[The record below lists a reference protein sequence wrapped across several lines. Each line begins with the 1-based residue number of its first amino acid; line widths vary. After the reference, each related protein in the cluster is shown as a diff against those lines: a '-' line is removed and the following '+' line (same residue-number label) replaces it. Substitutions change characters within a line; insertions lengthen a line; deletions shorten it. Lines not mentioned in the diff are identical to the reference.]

1 MLVVPGGTSRPVGR
15 GGLLIGRLGDCD
27 IVASDPAVSRRH
39 ALVRLT
45 GDGAEVVPLGRGPV
59 TLDGVELDGP
69 RTLAHGD
76 VLGVPGLELRVEI
89 AIPRPDR
96 SARPR
101 FVLERPGGGFG
112 IAHTPFTVG
121 GGDTDDLIV
130 PGWPAGAL
138 RFHLAQGELFL
149 EVCGGTAYVNDR
161 EAPDDALEP
170 LAVGDRVT
178 LGSETV
184 RAAPPPGGRP
194 RKRSQT
200 TTTFTIAATEGR
212 IATTA
217 VGARSELPS
226 HVVVEL
232 LPRGGRV
239 VFTVG
244 GREHAVYLADRRFD
258 LVVALLRPPGDYR
271 PGEFV
276 PDDTVRSIVWPRK
289 AGVSRQEINTLI
301 SRCRR
306 DLLDVGL
313 AGPRLLERAPGG
325 GGTRIVLAD
334 GAEVE
339 VRN

>member
-1 MLVVPGGTSRPVGR
+1 MLVVPGGTSRRVGR
-15 GGLLIGRLGDCD
+15 GGLLIGRHGDCD

-39 ALVRLT
+39 AIVRLT

-59 TLDGVELDGP
+59 TLNGTEADGP
-69 RTLAHGD
+69 RALAHGD
-76 VLGVPGLELRVEI
+76 VLGVPGLELDVEI
-89 AIPRPDR
+89 TIPRPDR

-101 FVLERPGGGFG
+101 FVLERAGGGFG
-112 IAHTPFTVG
+112 IPHTPFTVG

-130 PGWPAGAL
+130 SGWPPGAL

-149 EVCGGTAYVNDR
+149 EVCVGTAHVNDR
-161 EAPDDALEP
+161 EAPNDSLEP
-170 LAVGDRVT
+170 LAIGDRVG
-178 LGSETV
+178 LGTE
-184 RAAPPPGGRP
+184 
-194 RKRSQT
+194 
-200 TTTFTIAATEGR
+200 TFTIAATEGR
-212 IATTA
+212 VATTA
-217 VGARSELPS
+217 VSASSELPS
-226 HVVVEL
+226 RVVVEL

-244 GREHAVYLADRRFD
+244 GRDHAVYLSDRRFD

-325 GGTRIVLAD
+325 GGTRLVLAE